1 MELKKR
7 QKRILLNNADD
18 MKYHLYIICII
29 VCVGCSPSD
38 KRKNIL
44 ISDGAEKEAV
54 YDCIPSDAYSIAG
67 NEEWQVF
74 LNDETIKD
82 SIEGLPPVKQVSLWI
97 YEKSKKSAK
106 KILLT
111 HPDANGSWFTME
123 HSVCIPLDSI
133 PTISKATILSWKGEP
148 LKILT
153 EGCSDYRNV
162 LSFIIDINSS
172 EAICLPS
179 NRGLV
184 GISEED
190 GLLIMQSY
198 SYFEEGGRYN
208 VIEAFDEKG
217 NRIASM
223 DAKVQ

>member
-1 MELKKR
+1 
-7 QKRILLNNADD
+7 
-18 MKYHLYIICII
+18 MKYLLYIICII

-44 ISDGAEKEAV
+44 VSDGAEKEAV

-133 PTISKATILSWKGEP
+133 PTVTKVIILSWPNEP
-148 LKILT
+148 LKLLV
-153 EGCSDYRNV
+153 EGCSDYRNIE
-162 LSFIIDINSS
+162 SFIINASS
-172 EAICLPS
+172 DSAICLPT
-179 NRGLV
+179 NRGLI

-198 SYFEEGGRYN
+198 DYYEDGGRYN
-208 VIEAFDEKG
+208 IIEAYDDRG
-217 NRIASM
+217 NRISSM
-223 DAKVQ
+223 NAKIKN